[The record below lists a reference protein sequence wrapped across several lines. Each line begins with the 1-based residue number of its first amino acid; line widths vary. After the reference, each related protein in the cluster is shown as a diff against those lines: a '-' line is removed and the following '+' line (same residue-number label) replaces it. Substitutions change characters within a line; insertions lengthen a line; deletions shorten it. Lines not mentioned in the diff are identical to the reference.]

1 MKKKM
6 LSGKLAFMTAA
17 VLTVSALL
25 AGCGNGAGTN
35 EPANAESSAE
45 NAEDA
50 AGDKA
55 DTAPADTGSAD
66 SAQTDAAATDTATAD
81 GAQGAE
87 GADAGSEDGAEA
99 PAEKVVLKCVCDLTP
114 HSEILGAAKD
124 ALAAEGI
131 ELDIVSTTWDAT
143 WNDMLIDGEIDFAY
157 FMHVPAME
165 SIEEEMGADL
175 YSMGGVHVEPYACFS
190 DKYTTK
196 DELPENAVIAIP
208 NDASNE
214 YRALKVLEKEGFLKL
229 NPEMTATDASVNEIE
244 EYLIP
249 IEIVEMDQANIIP
262 SAADFDAYF
271 VNVNRALEAD
281 IDTTAYLMREGE
293 DSEYANIITVTE
305 ANKDNEAVKKLV
317 TVLQSDDVKNFITEH
332 YNGAVIPAKE

>member
-1 MKKKM
+1 MKKK
-6 LSGKLAFMTAA
+6 LALIMAA
-17 VLTVSALL
+17 ALAVSALL
-25 AGCGNGAGTN
+25 AGCGNGGAAQ
-35 EPANAESSAE
+35 EAANTEDTADADTGAAEDSSAE
-45 NAEDA
+45 DTANEDA
-50 AGDKA
+50 A
-55 DTAPADTGSAD
+55 AD
-66 SAQTDAAATDTATAD
+66 SGSDTEEAA
-81 GAQGAE
+81 
-87 GADAGSEDGAEA
+87 GAEA
-99 PAEKVVLKCVCDLTP
+99 DAQQASAEKVVLKCVCDLTP
-114 HSEILGAAKD
+114 HSEILESAKD

-165 SIEEEMGADL
+165 SIEEEMGATL

-190 DKYTTK
+190 DKYASK

-208 NDASNE
+208 NDSSNE
-214 YRALKVLEKEGFLKL
+214 YRALKVLEKEGFIKL
-229 NPEMTATDASVNEIE
+229 NPEMTAIDASVNEIE

-281 IDTTAYLMREGE
+281 IDTTSYLMREGE

-305 ANKDNEAVKKLV
+305 ANKDNESIKTLVK
-317 TVLQSDDVKNFITEH
+317 VLQSDDVKSFITEH
-332 YNGAVIPAKE
+332 YNGAVIPAKN

>member
-1 MKKKM
+1 MKKKFAVM
-6 LSGKLAFMTAA
+6 MAA
-17 VLTVSALL
+17 ALTVSALL
-25 AGCGNGAGTN
+25 AGCGNGAETKETVNTQDAAG
-35 EPANAESSAE
+35 EDAAESTQSEDISGDTSSDETADNTDAAGAE
-45 NAEDA
+45 GTEAEDA
-50 AGDKA
+50 
-55 DTAPADTGSAD
+55 SAD
-66 SAQTDAAATDTATAD
+66 
-81 GAQGAE
+81 
-87 GADAGSEDGAEA
+87 GSKET
-99 PAEKVVLKCVCDLTP
+99 VVLKCVCDLTP

-165 SIEEEMGADL
+165 SIEEEMGATL

-190 DKYTTK
+190 DKYASK

-208 NDASNE
+208 NDSSNE
-214 YRALKVLEKEGFLKL
+214 YRALKVLEKEGVVKL
-229 NPEMTATDASVNEIE
+229 NPEMTAVDASVNQIQ
-244 EYLIP
+244 EYLTP

-305 ANKDNEAVKKLV
+305 ANKENESIKKLV
-317 TVLQSDDVKNFITEH
+317 AVLQSDDVKSFITEN
-332 YNGAVIPAKE
+332 YSGAVIPAKN

>member
-1 MKKKM
+1 MKR
-6 LSGKLAFMTAA
+6 KLAVLLMGA
-17 VLTVSALL
+17 VTVSALL
-25 AGCGNGAGTN
+25 AGCGGTD
-35 EPANAESSAE
+35 EPAASTESTVEEDGADAAADSEPETAPAAEE
-45 NAEDA
+45 GTEDA
-50 AGDKA
+50 A
-55 DTAPADTGSAD
+55 
-66 SAQTDAAATDTATAD
+66 DAASD
-81 GAQGAE
+81 
-87 GADAGSEDGAEA
+87 
-99 PAEKVVLKCVCDLTP
+99 KVVLKCVCDLTP
-114 HSEILGAAKD
+114 HSEILNAAAD
-124 ALAAEGI
+124 QLAEQGI

-143 WNDMLIDGEIDFAY
+143 WNDMLVDGDIDFAY

-165 SIEEEMGADL
+165 SIEEEMGVTL

-190 DKYTTK
+190 DKYASK

-208 NDASNE
+208 NDSSNE

-229 NPEMTATDASVNEIE
+229 NPDMTAIDASVDQVE

-271 VNVNRALEAD
+271 VNVNRALEAN

-305 ANKDNEAVKKLV
+305 ANKDNEAIKKLV
-317 TVLQSDDVKNFITEH
+317 SVLQSDETKKFIEDNF
-332 YNGAVIPAKE
+332 NGAVIPAKQ